1 MCVCVCLGLHYLCY
15 QADRASP
22 RADRVLGNASQRARG
37 EPVLCSGETNNILV
51 IFERLRYEHNP
62 REFEFYGCKCLR
74 ESFVKPLKETLKLIM
89 SRQVSKKGQNVFC
102 VFRHDAIPLIF
113 AIIITFKSRRIS
125 LVAKTSNVWC
135 TSELLPFLEKKK
147 RCVNVCKPARP
158 EEKPSQLLWVWTNR
172 IQWRKTSHS
181 CLDGLFFFGPRDNT
195 PHTMTWKH
203 GCEEKHHCVVDR
215 LVSFEARKGAH
226 TRETPRLTPTGCTL
240 RLIDVQEKQEPLKGP
255 DRFLLRSSAVI

>member
-51 IFERLRYEHNP
+51 IFERLRYQHNP

-172 IQWRKTSHS
+172 ISATENI
-181 CLDGLFFFGPRDNT
+181 P
-195 PHTMTWKH
+195 
-203 GCEEKHHCVVDR
+203 
-215 LVSFEARKGAH
+215 
-226 TRETPRLTPTGCTL
+226 
-240 RLIDVQEKQEPLKGP
+240 
-255 DRFLLRSSAVI
+255 FLLRRAFFFWPPRQHATNNDLKARPRGKTPLCCWSSGFLWGEKRSSHKRNTPAHSDWLHVAIDWCSRETRAAKRPRQIPLEIFAVI